1 MPGALDAG
9 LPRRR
14 SAADDCLPVNSEV
27 LLRATPDAQSPLPLE
42 ADGVSRWVWEGR
54 YGAML
59 IEVSGDDV
67 YVNGQRVEPHP
78 RAPGPAAAP
87 SA

>member
-1 MPGALDAG
+1 M
-9 LPRRR
+9 
-14 SAADDCLPVNSEV
+14 SAPLKPEV
-27 LLRATPDAQSPLPLE
+27 LLRATPDAQPALPLA
-42 ADGVSRWVWEGR
+42 ADGVSRWVWESR

-78 RAPGPAAAP
+78 RSPGPAAAAP
-87 SA
+87 A